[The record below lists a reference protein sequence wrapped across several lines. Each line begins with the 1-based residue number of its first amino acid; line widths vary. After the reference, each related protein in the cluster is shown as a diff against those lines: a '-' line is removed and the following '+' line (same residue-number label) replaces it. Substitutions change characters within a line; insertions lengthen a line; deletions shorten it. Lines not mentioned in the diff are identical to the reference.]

1 MFHWREQR
9 DGPVPA
15 APDVA
20 TVTADTRG
28 TADRDGTATA
38 ATVDW
43 GFTAASTA
51 ATSAGRRGAVRST
64 TGRAAGASEGDF
76 AGLNLGAHVG
86 DDPAAVEVNRH
97 QLADA
102 LDVPRSHLVF
112 LNQVHG
118 NTVVVAGE
126 DAPWAVPPT
135 ADAVVTRRADLALVV
150 LVADCTPVL
159 LADRAAGVVAAIH
172 AGRPG
177 LVSGVVPATLAVM
190 REQGAGRI
198 EAVVG
203 PSVCP
208 RCYEVPPAMRD
219 EVAAVS
225 AVSASVSWTGTAS
238 IDISAGIVDQLVR
251 DGVTITWLPG
261 CTRETDTL
269 YSYRRSQRT
278 GRFAG
283 VVRLWS

>member
-1 MFHWREQR
+1 M
-9 DGPVPA
+9 
-15 APDVA
+15 
-20 TVTADTRG
+20 
-28 TADRDGTATA
+28 
-38 ATVDW
+38 DW
-43 GFTAASTA
+43 GFTAASTP
-51 ATSAGRRGAVRST
+51 ATSSGRRGAARST
-64 TGRAAGASEGDF
+64 TGAAAGASEGDF

-86 DDPAAVEVNRH
+86 DDPAAVEVNRR

-118 NTVVVAGE
+118 NTVVVAGD
-126 DAPWAVPPT
+126 DAPWATAPE

-159 LADRAAGVVAAIH
+159 LADRGTGVVAAVH

-177 LVSGVVPATLAVM
+177 LVSGIIPATLAVM
-190 REQGAGRI
+190 REQGASAI
-198 EAVVG
+198 EAAVG

-208 RCYEVPPAMRD
+208 RCYEVPEQMRD

-225 AVSASVSWTGTAS
+225 PVSASVSWTGTPS

-251 DGVTITWLPG
+251 EGVSITWLPG
-261 CTRETDTL
+261 CTRETDSL
-269 YSYRRSQRT
+269 YSYRRNQRT

-283 VVRLWS
+283 VVRLWP

>member
-1 MFHWREQR
+1 MGHWREQR
-9 DGPVPA
+9 DGPVQAPSGA
-15 APDVA
+15 AGSP
-20 TVTADTRG
+20 
-28 TADRDGTATA
+28 ATA
-38 ATVDW
+38 GTPGKARTTGIVDW
-43 GFTAASTA
+43 GFTAASA
-51 ATSAGRRGAVRST
+51 PATSAGRAGAKGST
-64 TGRAAGASEGDF
+64 TGASPTGASRGDF

-86 DDPAAVEVNRH
+86 DDPAAVEVNRR
-97 QLADA
+97 QLAEA

-112 LNQVHG
+112 LQQEHG

-126 DAPWAVPPT
+126 DAPWPSPPV

-159 LADRAAGVVAAIH
+159 LADRAAGVVGAVH

-177 LVSGVVPATLAVM
+177 LVSGVIPATLAVM
-190 REQGAGRI
+190 REQGAEVI

-208 RCYEVPPAMRD
+208 RCYEVPLAMRD
-219 EVAAVS
+219 DAAATS
-225 AVSASVSWTGTAS
+225 PVSASVTWSGTPS
-238 IDISAGIVDQLVR
+238 IDISAGIVDQLAHEDVL
-251 DGVTITWLPG
+251 VTWLPG
-261 CTRETDTL
+261 CTRESDHL